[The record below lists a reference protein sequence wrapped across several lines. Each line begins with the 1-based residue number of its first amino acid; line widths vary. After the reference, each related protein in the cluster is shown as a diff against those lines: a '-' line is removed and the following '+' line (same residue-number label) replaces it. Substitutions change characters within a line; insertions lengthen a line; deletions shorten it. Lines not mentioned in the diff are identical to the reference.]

1 MVGIPLSKLVFSD
14 SSTHIQAKSLLIPFP
29 TGTTGNP
36 PSWVC
41 TFLREKFLKHKANID
56 SPTRLYISRSKA
68 KYKIITN
75 EENVIQCLLKF
86 EFTPVW
92 LEEHNFA
99 TQIALLSNAEVV
111 VAFHGTG
118 LTNLIWFEP
127 GLRY

>member
-1 MVGIPLSKLVFSD
+1 M
-14 SSTHIQAKSLLIPFP
+14 
-29 TGTTGNP
+29 
-36 PSWVC
+36 
-41 TFLREKFLKHKANID
+41 D

-68 KYKIITN
+68 KYRIITN